1 VQLDILGPLRA
12 SAGGRPVRLGGRR
25 ARLLLALLAVEK
37 GRVVPVA
44 RLIDELWAE
53 RPPASART
61 QVAIVVSGVRR
72 AFRDAGGGPVID
84 TVGAGYRLRA
94 EEVRLDADEAAQGVA
109 AARAAARAGRHA
121 AAEEGLRRALALWR
135 GPALCGLEGAVV
147 ESAARRWEELRAAAV
162 EELAEA
168 GFAQGRYREQIGD
181 LAALVARE
189 PLRERPREL
198 LMAALARSGRRAEA
212 LEAYAE
218 GRRLLGERL
227 GVAPGRRLRELHGEI
242 LRETR
247 AEEDPDG
254 PRPGELPAAVSSFT
268 GRTAELAALDALTA
282 SAPRHLRLAVV
293 TGPEGAG
300 KTGLVLHWAQR
311 AARDF
316 PDGQLFADLGGGQH
330 GADLDGGRHGADSGG
345 GRHGAG
351 LRGAEHGDGLCNG
364 RHGADPCGT
373 EHGGRRAPVDPGE
386 VLGRFLRALGT
397 AADRVPDA
405 PEERAG
411 LYRTLLRGR
420 RVLVVLDDAASAEQ
434 VRPLLPGAP
443 SCCVLV
449 TSRAPLRDLVAR
461 YGARR
466 LELGPLP
473 PQDAVDLACRLSGG
487 ALGADALRLTEACG
501 RMPLD
506 IRMAVAHRSGSR

>member
-1 VQLDILGPLRA
+1 MELHILGPLRA

-44 RLIDELWAE
+44 RLIDELWSE

-72 AFRDAGGGPVID
+72 AFREAGGGPVID
-84 TVGAGYRLRA
+84 TAGAGYRLRA
-94 EEVRLDADEAAQGVA
+94 EEVRLDAEEAAREVA

-135 GPALCGLEGAVV
+135 GPVLCGLEGAAV
-147 ESAARRWEELRAAAV
+147 EAAAHHWEELRAAAA

-181 LAALVARE
+181 LGALVARD

-212 LEAYAE
+212 LEVYAE

-227 GVAPGRRLRELHGEI
+227 GVDPGRRLRALHGAI
-242 LRETR
+242 LREAR
-247 AEEDPDG
+247 GEEDGGG

-268 GRTAELAALDALTA
+268 GRTAELAALDGLTA
-282 SAPRHLRLAVV
+282 SAARHLRLAVV

-300 KTGLVLHWAQR
+300 KTGLVLHWAQQ
-311 AARDF
+311 AARAF
-316 PDGQLFADLGGGQH
+316 PDGQLFADLH
-330 GADLDGGRHGADSGG
+330 
-345 GRHGAG
+345 
-351 LRGAEHGDGLCNG
+351 GAEHGG
-364 RHGADPCGT
+364 P
-373 EHGGRRAPVDPGE
+373 RAPIEPGK
-386 VLGRFLRALGT
+386 VLGRFLRALGA
-397 AADRVPDA
+397 AADRVPEA

-434 VRPLLPGAP
+434 VRPLLPGSP

-449 TSRAPLRDLVAR
+449 TSREPLRDLVAR

-501 RMPLD
+501 RMPLG
-506 IRMAVAHRSGSR
+506 IRMAVARHSGPR